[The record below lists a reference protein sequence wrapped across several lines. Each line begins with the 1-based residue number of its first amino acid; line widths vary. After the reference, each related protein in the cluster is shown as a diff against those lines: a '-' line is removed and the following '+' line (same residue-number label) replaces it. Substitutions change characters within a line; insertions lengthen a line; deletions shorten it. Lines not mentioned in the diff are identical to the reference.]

1 MKQKPVSLSKTD
13 YAILNSYKILAEGL
27 AEYLGEGCEIV
38 IHSLGNLEHSVI
50 KIINGHHTGRKEG
63 SPITDLGL
71 SMVKNHYIFARIV
84 DFMTKVG
91 YSNTE

>member
-1 MKQKPVSLSKTD
+1 MKQKPVSLSKADT
-13 YAILNSYKILAEGL
+13 AILNSYKILAEGL

-50 KIINGHHTGRKEG
+50 KIINGQHTGRKEG

-71 SMVKNHYIFARIV
+71 SMVKSLSENDSQKHMAV
-84 DFMTKVG
+84 Q
-91 YSNTE
+91 